1 MLISFCGILQIFF
14 LSAEVMDIKEFRYVL
29 VRPADLK
36 VDMEMLLDRYKELAN
51 VDSVNY
57 GYAFPDRTVA
67 RNFIQLNREYGHF
80 LTKMIALYPNS
91 RELLDARDETNFLY
105 STWDSLDDVT
115 CTVYLIHIRKR
126 GLKKLRERLDRID
139 PTWYDKGIMPPPVPI
154 YRFMLVK

>member
-105 STWDSLDDVT
+105 STWDS
-115 CTVYLIHIRKR
+115 
-126 GLKKLRERLDRID
+126 
-139 PTWYDKGIMPPPVPI
+139 
-154 YRFMLVK
+154 